1 MKLWKIIA
9 LTSLVLSGSAM
20 AGYPGHT
27 NPPTTTP
34 PAVPQYTSASAEI
47 RIYQAGTSN
56 FADASQTQAYK
67 SLTDVEQRGDR
78 NKSYSNQ
85 SGDNSLINVDQFGND
100 NLSVAAQTANK
111 AAIYVSQ
118 SGSGNVSGASQSYDG
133 GLISVTQ
140 LGAGNVAY
148 TNQH

>member
-9 LTSLVLSGSAM
+9 LSSLVLSGSAM
-20 AGYPGHT
+20 AGHYD
-27 NPPTTTP
+27 P
-34 PAVPQYTSASAEI
+34 PAPPAPTVPQYTGASAEI

-67 SLTDVEQRGDR
+67 SLTDIEQRGDR

-140 LGAGNVAY
+140 AGAGNVAY
-148 TNQH
+148 SNQH